1 MLYKQTVEP
10 GTLSLLKELMS
21 IPTLKNF
28 CLVGGTA
35 LSLKFGHRKSI
46 DLDLFS
52 NINFDKN
59 ILTETLKSHFGN
71 RFVYENTFA
80 KWGIFCYI
88 DNIKVDIVYYPHP
101 QIGVIEV
108 IEKIRFISEKD
119 LIAMKIQAILGRG
132 KKKDFWDIAE
142 LLNKYTIQNFIDFHK
157 EKYVGQL
164 LGISVPNA
172 MIYFTD
178 ANESEDPETIK
189 IKSWL
194 EIKKI
199 ISKKVRDFLI

>member
-21 IPTLKNF
+21 IPALNDF

-35 LSLKFGHRKSI
+35 ISLKYGHRKSI

-52 NINFDKN
+52 NVNFDKN
-59 ILTETLKSHFGN
+59 VLSETLKSYFGD
-71 RFVYENTFA
+71 RFMYENTFA

-88 DNIKVDIVYYPHP
+88 DKIKVDIVYYPHN
-101 QIGVIEV
+101 QIGSVENIEG
-108 IEKIRFISEKD
+108 IRFISEKD
-119 LIAMKIQAILGRG
+119 LIAMKVQAILGRG

-142 LLNKYTIQNFIDFHK
+142 LLNKYSIQNFIDFHK
-157 EKYVGQL
+157 EKYVGQM

-178 ANESEDPETIK
+178 ADESEEPETIK
-189 IKSWL
+189 IKSWP